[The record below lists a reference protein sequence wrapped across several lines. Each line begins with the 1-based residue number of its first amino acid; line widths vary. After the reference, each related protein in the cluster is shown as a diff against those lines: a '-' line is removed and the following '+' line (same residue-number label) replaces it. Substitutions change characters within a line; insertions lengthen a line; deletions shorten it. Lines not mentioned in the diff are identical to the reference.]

1 VQFFVLT
8 YDCSFWLLHFADSI
22 VMNLQQGT
30 KRARKTDGAAGE
42 VVAGRD
48 ENVDNDLS
56 AVLSDEGD
64 ENIGADLNVVPSVRI
79 KKKLKR
85 HHSVK
90 KKNPTDEKLHD
101 GGNGELLQRDE
112 GPDASNKN
120 IVLPK
125 GTLITNVAGVE
136 LDSRDVGAAIQFYE
150 FCRTFAE
157 VVQGE

>member
-1 VQFFVLT
+1 
-8 YDCSFWLLHFADSI
+8 
-22 VMNLQQGT
+22 MNMQQGT
-30 KRARKTDGAAGE
+30 KRARETDGAASE

-48 ENVDNDLS
+48 GNVDNDLN
-56 AVLSDEGD
+56 AVPSDEGD
-64 ENIGADLNVVPSVRI
+64 ENVGVDLNVVPSVRI

-90 KKNPTDEKLHD
+90 KNPAVEKLLD
-101 GGNGELLQRDE
+101 GGNDEPLQRDE

-120 IVLPK
+120 IVQPK

-150 FCRTFAE
+150 FCRAFAE
-157 VVQGE
+157 VVRGE